1 MTSLTPS
8 SAARLI
14 LAVRFLLG
22 TLSLVFPR
30 LSSRLMLLDPDRNP
44 SSSYLVRLFG
54 GRDIF
59 LGVAALV
66 VPREHR
72 NRILG
77 YAAPID
83 LADAT
88 AAATAGLRGQISPQA
103 AVLAAA
109 SGLLGACLGAAAAG
123 RGPLAAKMT
132 TPGGSPDIA
141 SRRPTA
147 IPRDATTDRASIV
160 VDGTFVMWCSVTAE

>member
-1 MTSLTPS
+1 MMISLTPS

-22 TLSLVFPR
+22 TLSLLFPR
-30 LSSRLMLLDPDRNP
+30 LATRLMLLDPDRNP

-59 LGVAALV
+59 LAVAALV

-88 AAATAGLRGQISPQA
+88 AAATAGLRGQIPALA
-103 AVLAAA
+103 AVLAAV

-123 RGPLAAKMT
+123 RGPLAAKIST
-132 TPGGSPDIA
+132 GPSHA
-141 SRRPTA
+141 L
-147 IPRDATTDRASIV
+147 
-160 VDGTFVMWCSVTAE
+160 